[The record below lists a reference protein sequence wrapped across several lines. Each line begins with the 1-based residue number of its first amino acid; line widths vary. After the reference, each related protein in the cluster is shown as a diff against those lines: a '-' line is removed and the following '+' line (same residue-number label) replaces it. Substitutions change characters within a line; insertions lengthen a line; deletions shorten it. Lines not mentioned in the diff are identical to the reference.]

1 MVLRNQFLLFP
12 LFDSN
17 EYCIATNLHHNV
29 NKFKY
34 STSTKEQNTGKNKK
48 KKMGNKNFKERKKVK
63 MIGVLCLIILTAKAL
78 QATLNEMVS
87 IQILNKIKKTRL
99 NGRLHQ

>member
-1 MVLRNQFLLFP
+1 
-12 LFDSN
+12 
-17 EYCIATNLHHNV
+17 
-29 NKFKY
+29 
-34 STSTKEQNTGKNKK
+34 
-48 KKMGNKNFKERKKVK
+48 MGNKNFKERKKVK

>member
-1 MVLRNQFLLFP
+1 MRIIVGQKCLNIEWYSETLLFP

-29 NKFKY
+29 NKFKC

-48 KKMGNKNFKERKKVK
+48 KKWAIKTSRREKK
-63 MIGVLCLIILTAKAL
+63 
-78 QATLNEMVS
+78 
-87 IQILNKIKKTRL
+87 
-99 NGRLHQ
+99 